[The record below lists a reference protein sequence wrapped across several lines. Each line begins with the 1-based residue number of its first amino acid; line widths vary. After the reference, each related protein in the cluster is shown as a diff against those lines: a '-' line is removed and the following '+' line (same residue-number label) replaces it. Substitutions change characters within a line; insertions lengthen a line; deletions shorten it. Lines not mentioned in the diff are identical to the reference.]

1 VVTVFFNQKG
11 NKMATPFPNPEQKTL
26 LFNMLKVLGGHR
38 VVVNFAGGGDSGSI
52 DEALLL
58 DQYGKEIDCTGITI
72 EWTKRV
78 SLRDSIEQD
87 WVDTDETKLTPVL
100 DVLRDATEIM
110 LEESGLDWYNNE
122 GGQGSLR
129 IQLDQSPPSVVLNVG
144 VNTTTTDDHEFDY
157 TDDEEED
164 K

>member
-1 VVTVFFNQKG
+1 MKKRLTAQVS
-11 NKMATPFPNPEQKTL
+11 L
-26 LFNMLKVLGGHR
+26 LNGLSAYR
-38 VVVNFAGGGDSGSI
+38 
-52 DEALLL
+52 
-58 DQYGKEIDCTGITI
+58 
-72 EWTKRV
+72 
-78 SLRDSIEQD
+78 LRDSIKQE
-87 WVDTDETKLTPVL
+87 WVETDETKLTPVL

-122 GGQGSLR
+122 GGQGSLT